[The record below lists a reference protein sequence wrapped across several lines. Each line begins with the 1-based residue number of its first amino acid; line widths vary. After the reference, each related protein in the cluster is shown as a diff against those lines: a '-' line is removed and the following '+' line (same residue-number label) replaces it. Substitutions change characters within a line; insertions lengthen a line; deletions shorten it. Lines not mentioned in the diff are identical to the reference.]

1 MKKYLGILVVLCML
15 TTLLIP
21 GFALAAENILDNGGL
36 ETGDTTGWTTYPPG
50 NFASGNIAISAVAEA
65 AHTGSYGLKLETT
78 ANTPAWSNTGAYLTV
93 AGSKIDLSKEYVLS
107 CYVKS
112 ADGKNRKLRLA
123 AMYRNAA
130 TDGLYTYASDFVTVG
145 AEWQKLSLTMA
156 AGNMVLTSEQQAEM
170 YSMEVYV
177 QNPITEE
184 SAGIYYADDMEM
196 TEIEDVQ
203 TVSNSISV
211 GEHGKVTIAGKDY
224 TGESQLT
231 DLMEGGTLQFTVVP
245 DEGYEVDTVTY
256 NGARIGAGSTVTVA
270 ADAAL
275 CVTFGKRADGNLV
288 ENCGFESGHANGW
301 AVYPPNGWGAWS
313 ELTQEAA
320 RTGVYSLKIR
330 TENNVPD
337 FDHTGAYLSLM
348 VDKMNP
354 SKAYEASAWLKS
366 ADGKNHDIKI
376 YAVYRNQA
384 TDALKGLVSDTAVTI
399 TPDEWKQVSFT
410 IDEVLSD
417 AYVLEICFA
426 NPNDGSNNGS
436 YYLDDC
442 SIAEQSRIVSNTVSV
457 GEHGKVTIAG
467 KDYTGESQI
476 DGLTAGEPLSYTVTP
491 DEGYEIDTITYNGV
505 SLSEGMEPTV
515 TADGTLTVTFRVKA
529 PVLPSV
535 TQNGTAIVSEDYDGT
550 GYTAKTFYFSS
561 VIPTGWTADGYGA
574 YLTDDIASGNMIQLE
589 GRVITNG
596 QFAIRVFGDAVQNT
610 KYFMKGYLTDGTNEY
625 TGDWQSSN

>member
-1 MKKYLGILVVLCML
+1 MKGECEMKKYLGILVVLCML

-50 NFASGNIAISAVAEA
+50 DFASGNIAISAVEEA
-65 AHTGSYGLKLETT
+65 AYSGSYGLKLETT
-78 ANTPAWSNTGAYLTV
+78 ANNPGWGKTGAYLTV
-93 AGSKIDLSKEYVLS
+93 TASKLDLSKEYVLS

-112 ADGKNRKLRLA
+112 ADGKNRKLQLQA
-123 AMYRNAA
+123 TYRDKNTA
-130 TDGLYTYASDFVTVG
+130 GLYDYKSDEVTVG

-156 AGNMVLTSEQQAEM
+156 AGNTVLSSESQAAVDCL
-170 YSMEVYV
+170 EVYV
-177 QNPITEE
+177 QNAINEE
-184 SAGIYYADDMEM
+184 NAGTYYADDMEM

-203 TVSNSISV
+203 TVSN
-211 GEHGKVTIAGKDY
+211 TI
-224 TGESQLT
+224 
-231 DLMEGGTLQFTVVP
+231 
-245 DEGYEVDTVTY
+245 
-256 NGARIGAGSTVTVA
+256 
-270 ADAAL
+270 
-275 CVTFGKRADGNLV
+275 
-288 ENCGFESGHANGW
+288 
-301 AVYPPNGWGAWS
+301 
-313 ELTQEAA
+313 
-320 RTGVYSLKIR
+320 
-330 TENNVPD
+330 
-337 FDHTGAYLSLM
+337 
-348 VDKMNP
+348 
-354 SKAYEASAWLKS
+354 
-366 ADGKNHDIKI
+366 
-376 YAVYRNQA
+376 
-384 TDALKGLVSDTAVTI
+384 
-399 TPDEWKQVSFT
+399 
-410 IDEVLSD
+410 
-417 AYVLEICFA
+417 
-426 NPNDGSNNGS
+426 
-436 YYLDDC
+436 
-442 SIAEQSRIVSNTVSV
+442 SV

-610 KYFMKGYLTDGTNEY
+610 EYFMKGYLTDGTNEY